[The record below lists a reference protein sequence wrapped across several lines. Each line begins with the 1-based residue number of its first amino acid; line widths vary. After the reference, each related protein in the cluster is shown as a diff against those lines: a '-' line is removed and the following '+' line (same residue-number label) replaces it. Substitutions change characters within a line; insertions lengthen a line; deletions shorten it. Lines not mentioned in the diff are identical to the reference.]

1 MIISI
6 KEEVVEVNEMVKLIK
21 TVKMI
26 HYVTPLSLRISQR
39 FGMKQGKMEKVFIL
53 LIPSEVPKCL
63 FIKKQMTF

>member
-6 KEEVVEVNEMVKLIK
+6 KEEVVEVNEMVKSIK